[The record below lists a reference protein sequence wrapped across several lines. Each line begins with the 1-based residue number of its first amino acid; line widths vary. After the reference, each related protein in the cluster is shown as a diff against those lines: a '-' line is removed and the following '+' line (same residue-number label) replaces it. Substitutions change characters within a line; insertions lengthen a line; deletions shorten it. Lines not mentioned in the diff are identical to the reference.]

1 MSQQTR
7 SDDVALR
14 REDTDDGA
22 TLVADFGAG
31 AAVSVDVVEGTAIVV
46 IETVDGEEQREFD
59 VPAGTA
65 EAFTNNGVVTVEVSR

>member
-1 MSQQTR
+1 MSQRTR

-14 REDTDDGA
+14 RETTDDGA
-22 TLVADFGAG
+22 TLVADFGPG

-46 IETVDGEEQREFD
+46 LQTEEGEEQREFE